1 MYCAAINKNREG
13 MREVN
18 MKDLELT
25 SKEPG
30 NQTEGKTES
39 FYSSEYFDN
48 NENKNKKLAS
58 KASVICY
65 GFGDLASQFVWTFV
79 GSYLTL
85 FYTDVVG
92 LTPIVVSA
100 IMLGARIW
108 DAVNDPM
115 MGAVAERTRSKW
127 GRFRPYIAFGCPALA
142 LFGVLTFTNPFGG
155 SSAAGVIWAAV
166 TYIVAGM
173 LYTLVNIPYAAL
185 SGVMTEDADQR
196 NKINT
201 SRNIGMNVGMIIVN
215 SCSAGLALHFS
226 GKGSEVATGHGYM
239 MTAIVYS
246 LIAIPLFLIV
256 FYTAKEYVAPVS
268 NNTKFSF
275 KDTINNLVRN
285 KYLMI
290 VTGIMA
296 LQMTAFMGRIAVC
309 AFYVIYCL
317 GSFTMIALIMTIPSI
332 GAVIGSLFVPYL
344 AKKIG
349 KRNVLMY
356 SMLIQ
361 AVGLLVIYCAPFD
374 NMTMVIVGCC
384 IFGLFNVGFPMTL
397 SMVADSVDYMELKTG
412 IRTDGTAYATYGL
425 ATKLGN
431 ALGGSIGV
439 LLLSAFGY
447 VANAQQTATAL
458 KGINIV
464 VNLIPALLFIGA
476 ALLCL
481 LWRMTDEQADDIRIA
496 LTKKKEQVN

>member
-1 MYCAAINKNREG
+1 MDNVELGLKETKTQSEAQ
-13 MREVN
+13 
-18 MKDLELT
+18 KD
-25 SKEPG
+25 
-30 NQTEGKTES
+30 N
-39 FYSSEYFDN
+39 FYGPDYFAEND
-48 NENKNKKLAS
+48 NKNKKMAS
-58 KASVICY
+58 KSAVICY
-65 GFGDLASQFVWTFV
+65 GFGDLASQFIWTFV
-79 GSYLTL
+79 GSYLTI

-92 LTPIVVSA
+92 LTPIIVSA

-108 DAVNDPM
+108 DAVNDPL
-115 MGAVAERTRSKW
+115 MGAIAERTRTKW

-142 LFGVLTFTNPFGG
+142 LFGVMTFTNPFNGL
-155 SSAAGVIWAAV
+155 STAGVIWAAV

-215 SCSAGLALHFS
+215 SCSAGLALYFS
-226 GKGSEVATGHGYM
+226 GSGAQVANGYGYM
-239 MTAIVYS
+239 MVALVYS
-246 LIAIPLFLIV
+246 IIAVPLFFVV
-256 FYTAKEYVAPVS
+256 FFTSKEYVAPV
-268 NNTKFSF
+268 NNIAKFSF
-275 KDTINNLVRN
+275 KDTFANLVHN

-317 GSFTMIALIMTIPSI
+317 GSFTMIAFIMTIPSI

-344 AKKIG
+344 AKKMG

-361 AVGLLVIYCAPFD
+361 AVGLLVIYLAPFD
-374 NMTMVIVGCC
+374 NMTMVIIGCC

-425 ATKLGN
+425 ATKVGN
-431 ALGGSIGV
+431 ALGGSVGV

-447 VANAQQTATAL
+447 VANAQQTAGAL
-458 KGINIV
+458 RGINIV
-464 VNLIPALLFIGA
+464 VNLIPAVLFILA
-476 ALLCL
+476 AALCL
-481 LWRMTDEQADDIRIA
+481 LWKMTDAQADDIRIA
-496 LTKKKEQVN
+496 LDNKQR